1 MDKESASNWVLL
13 YVIPIRWIFRWQVLA
28 SGPGGR
34 SSMASSSLEESSYSG
49 SLEYFWSAVIHKFC
63 SYIKGLRLICHSM
76 FSCSFCLNLGL
87 KMFILR
93 LFCETKH
100 LNSIENYLA
109 SLVLLVP
116 SSFSKTLC
124 DFQTFS
130 LHTFS
135 LCFASPRKLTAEVGI
150 TFLMETQTISAW
162 HQVALNEDVEPTQR
176 RSEDCI
182 VNSVALSFVLHMDEP
197 LS

>member
-1 MDKESASNWVLL
+1 MWSQFVEILDGKSWHRAQVEDHQWHLHPWRKVLTL
-13 YVIPIRWIFRWQVLA
+13 DPWSI
-28 SGPGGR
+28 
-34 SSMASSSLEESSYSG
+34 
-49 SLEYFWSAVIHKFC
+49 FWSAVIHKFC

-93 LFCETKH
+93 LFWTKH

-124 DFQTFS
+124 DFQSFS

-135 LCFASPRKLTAEVGI
+135 RCFASPRKLTAEVGI

-162 HQVALNEDVEPTQR
+162 HQVALNEDIEPTQR